1 MPPIV
6 NAEPTLNP
14 ALQGCIELDL
24 ANATK
29 VLSRVDQDTA
39 LLVVVLVV
47 VIVIENPGEQI
58 DYEHDDDE
66 DRSGKAQN
74 RPVITA

>member
-14 ALQGCIELDL
+14 ALQGCVELDL

-29 VLSRVDQDTA
+29 VPSRVDRDTA
-39 LLVVVLVV
+39 LVVVLVL
-47 VIVIENPGEQI
+47 VIENPGQRI
-58 DYEHDDDE
+58 DYEHDDD
-66 DRSGKAQN
+66 D
-74 RPVITA
+74 